1 MGLALGLTTAS
12 TAMAGGLLTNTNQNA
27 AYVRQM
33 SQNGIIDLAGLYAN
47 PAGTAFLSDGWHLS
61 VNSQSAWQTR
71 GIKTEFPFFAANVNN
86 RNALHDYTGKAKAP
100 VIPSVSLSYNKDK
113 WSVNAHFALAGG
125 GGKCEFMNGLGSLE
139 SLYAGQIMTNQ
150 ELPLLIAGANAIY
163 STPGNPCDLMLA
175 GYGLDAYMSG
185 TNYHFGLTVGGT
197 YKVHPKVAL
206 SLGVR
211 FLYAMGNYQG
221 YVRDLQGVVVSPSG
235 EFNDIAGAVS
245 NRIGNELSNKSI
257 ALDADQKG
265 FNVTPII
272 GIDYKINDKW
282 NVAAKYE
289 FKTAM
294 KLKND
299 SRIDVKDADVA
310 ESGAAILGKFEDGKK
325 IDEQVPGILTLG
337 TQYTPIEKV
346 RLMAGF
352 NYYFDKQAK
361 KYGRDQKNL
370 DHNTFEFNAG
380 VEYDVCKWITLS
392 GSWQITR
399 YGLSDANMNDISF
412 NLSNNMIGAGL
423 RINAHEKV
431 SIDLGY
437 MHTFYTDR
445 TVVDPNPK
453 YMGLKKDF
461 YNRKNDVFGIGVN
474 INL

>member
-1 MGLALGLTTAS
+1 MSLALGLTAG

-47 PAGTAFLSDGWHLS
+47 PAGTAFLSDGWHFSL
-61 VNSQSAWQTR
+61 NSQSAWQTR
-71 GIKTEFPFFAANVNN
+71 GIKTEFGNEKYPFFAANVNN
-86 RNALHDYTGKAKAP
+86 PNMLHDYTGKAKAP
-100 VIPSVSLSYNKDK
+100 IIPSFSLSYNKGK
-113 WSVNAHFALAGG
+113 WSVNAHFALGGG
-125 GGKCEFMNGLGSLE
+125 GGKCEFNNGLGSLE
-139 SLYAGQIMTNQ
+139 SLYAAQIMTNPS
-150 ELPLLIAGANAIY
+150 LPVLLGGVNAING
-163 STPGNPCDLMLA
+163 TDLVLG

-185 TNYHFGLTVGGT
+185 TNYHFGLTLGGT
-197 YKVHPKVAL
+197 YKVHPKVAM
-206 SLGVR
+206 SLGLR

-221 YVRDLQGVVVSPSG
+221 YVRDLQGIAVSPTQG
-235 EFNDIAGAVS
+235 MTPIAGAAT
-245 NRIGNELSNKSI
+245 NRIENELSNKGI

-289 FKTAM
+289 FKTAL

-299 SRIDVKDADVA
+299 SRIDVKDAEVA
-310 ESGAAILGKFEDGKK
+310 AAGASILGKFEDGKK

-337 TQYTPIEKV
+337 AQYTPIEKV
-346 RLMAGF
+346 RLMAGW
-352 NYYFDKQAK
+352 NYYFDKNAK
-361 KYGRDQKNL
+361 KYGRDQKHL

-380 VEYDVCKWITLS
+380 VEYDVCKWVTLS

-412 NLSNNMIGAGL
+412 NLSNNMVGLGL

-437 MHTFYTDR
+437 MHTIYQDR

-453 YMGLKKDF
+453 YMGMKKDF
-461 YNRKNDVFGIGVN
+461 YNRKNDVMGIGVN

>member
-1 MGLALGLTTAS
+1 MSLAFGLTAAS

-47 PAGTAFLSDGWHLS
+47 PAGTAFLSDGWHIS

-71 GIKTEFPFFAANVNN
+71 GIKTEFPYFAANANN
-86 RNALHDYTGKAKAP
+86 RNELHDFTGKAKAP
-100 VIPSVSLSYNKDK
+100 VIPSVSLSYNKNK

-125 GGKCEFMNGLGSLE
+125 GGKCEFKNGLGSLE
-139 SLYAGQIMTNQ
+139 SLYAGQII
-150 ELPLLIAGANAIY
+150 PVAGALTNGMNAIY
-163 STPGNPCDLMLA
+163 GSDLVPM
-175 GYGLDAYMSG
+175 YTLDSYMSG
-185 TNYHFGLTVGGT
+185 TNYHFGLTLGGT

-221 YVRDLQGVVVSPSG
+221 FVRNINAFAVSPSQ
-235 EFNDIAGAVS
+235 NYNTLAAAATSRIA
-245 NRIGNELSNKSI
+245 NENLGNKSI

-265 FNVTPII
+265 FNVTPIL
-272 GIDYKINDKW
+272 GIDYKVNDKW
-282 NVAAKYE
+282 NIAAKYE
-289 FKTAM
+289 FKTAL

-299 SRIDVKDADVA
+299 SRIEVKDPVVA
-310 ESGAAILGKFEDGKK
+310 AAGAGILGKFEDGKK

-337 TQYTPIEKV
+337 TQYTPIEKL
-346 RLMAGF
+346 RLMAGWT
-352 NYYFDKQAK
+352 YYFDKQAK
-361 KYGRDQKNL
+361 KYGRDQKHL
-370 DHNTFEFNAG
+370 DHNTFEFTAG
-380 VEYDVCKWITLS
+380 LEYDICKWVTIS

-412 NLSNNMIGAGL
+412 NLSSNMIGGGL

-453 YMGLKKDF
+453 YMGMKKDF
-461 YNRKNDVFGIGVN
+461 YNRKNDVFGIGLN